1 MKSSVVIRSNVSR
14 GKKFS
19 FAFSLLSFLLLSA
32 TPARAIPGFLE
43 RFNRDAFSRPELRN
57 QCSTCHVDP
66 AGGGPRNEFGQ
77 AFDTAEFQFTS
88 ELRSAWP
95 DRFLPSVSSEPVA
108 TIAGPMRVIFFASG
122 EQTILEIDG
131 EAYRLDATT
140 ATLVKLDPVELA
152 SIADSPF
159 STTESDGDPVLVPE
173 LPQRNQPSFGH
184 HLVNLPT
191 TRGYEPGEL
200 GMRFTHRFIQPV
212 LRTGENNDCPDCAGV
227 TDLFGFDSFS
237 YSAFGGEIGITS
249 RLAASIYRTPLD
261 RTYEFGAA
269 FQLLRQQGRKP
280 LAATARISLE
290 TRRLFDLSTLDFERF
305 QTINLVFPVSR
316 SIANRAELFVVPMF
330 SFRANPFPADPS
342 LFVAEGETR
351 RHQGTVGIGGSFRFL
366 PRSAIV
372 AEWTPRVA
380 GYRPTDSRN
389 AFSIGIQRTTNAHIF
404 ELVLTNTLGTTTSQA
419 ASTGTSDF
427 TLGFNLYRRLR

>member
-1 MKSSVVIRSNVSR
+1 MNSSVVIRSNVSR
-14 GKKFS
+14 SKKLS
-19 FAFSLLSFLLLSA
+19 SAFFLSSFLLLSA

-77 AFDTAEFQFTS
+77 AFDAAEFQFTPA
-88 ELRSAWP
+88 LHAAWP
-95 DRFLPSVSSEPVA
+95 DRFLPSVSSESVA
-108 TIAGPMRVIFFASG
+108 TTAGQLRATFFASG
-122 EQTILEIDG
+122 SQTVLEIDG
-131 EAYRLDATT
+131 VSYRLDAST
-140 ATLVKLDPVELA
+140 ATLVKLDPAELA
-152 SIADSPF
+152 SIAASPS
-159 STTESDGDPVLVPE
+159 STTEAARAPE
-173 LPQRNQPSFGH
+173 LPLRNQPTFGH

-191 TRGYEPGEL
+191 TRGYEPGAL

-212 LRTGENNDCPDCAGV
+212 LRTGENNDCPDCAGI

-269 FQLLRQQGRKP
+269 FQLLGQQGREP
-280 LAATARISLE
+280 LAAAARVSLE
-290 TRRLFDLSTLDFERF
+290 TRRLFDLSSLDFERF
-305 QTINLVFPVSR
+305 QTINLIFPVSR
-316 SIANRAELFVVPMF
+316 SISNFAELFVVPQV

-351 RHQGTVGIGGSFRFL
+351 RHQGAIGIGGSFRFR
-366 PRSAIV
+366 PRAAIV

-380 GYRPTDSRN
+380 GYRPAGSRN
-389 AFSIGIQRTTNAHIF
+389 AYSFGIQRTTNAHIF
-404 ELVLTNTLGTTTSQA
+404 ELVLTNTVGTTTSQA
-419 ASTGTSDF
+419 VSTGTSDL